1 MLPNMLGE
9 LVNLREME
17 NLAGVEIDAGK
28 LVEARGQLTP
38 AQVAAAVGISTQHLW
53 NMEKGR
59 SKPSA
64 DVLIRMCLLYG
75 RDCRS
80 LTNVELTQ

>member
-1 MLPNMLGE
+1 MLPRMLEE
-9 LVNLREME
+9 LLNLREME
-17 NLAGVEIDAGK
+17 NLSGVEIDAGK

-38 AQVAAAVGISTQHLW
+38 AQVASAVGISPQHLW

-64 DVLIRMCLLYG
+64 DVLLRMCLLYG

-80 LTNVELTQ
+80 LANVELSR